1 MVSREQCHGHAFN
14 LVPYLQFV
22 FKSKKLFQIKSFK
35 KKNLCIP
42 RGPHLCPQVWYL
54 ALAELINDQEDTMG

>member
-35 KKNLCIP
+35 KKISASPEALISVPKC
-42 RGPHLCPQVWYL
+42 GTSHLL
-54 ALAELINDQEDTMG
+54 N